1 MLFPAGRIHVHRSV
15 LLCDSILVPDL
26 VQAFDLYLQG
36 NWGEIDSFQSLMN
49 DVALASGEAVTG
61 KYKSSAGTEFWIRKE
76 GNTTHV
82 ILPKYKE
89 TCSLRIAL

>member
-15 LLCDSILVPDL
+15 LLCDTILVSDL
-26 VQAFDLYLQG
+26 VRAFDSYLQG
-36 NWGEIDSFQSLMN
+36 DWGEIDSFHSVMN

-76 GNTTHV
+76 GNATHV
-82 ILPKYKE
+82 TLPLYKE
-89 TCSLRIAL
+89 TRSLRIAL